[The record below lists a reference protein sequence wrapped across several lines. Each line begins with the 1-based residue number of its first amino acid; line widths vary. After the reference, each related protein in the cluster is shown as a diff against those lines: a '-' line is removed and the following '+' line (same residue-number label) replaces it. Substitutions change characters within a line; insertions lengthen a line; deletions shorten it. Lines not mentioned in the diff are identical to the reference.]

1 MVAIKPDAALALD
14 SKTFKPI
21 GRDGGVGFCFL
32 YQPIRKYPSSHGLQS
47 SHQRGIICL
56 IKRHLRRGAVHDFL
70 GRMYCRLRAIH
81 RYAIMCTKRRE
92 VFTND
97 YPPVVTDKLRSLN
110 LAAKK
115 PPAKK
120 SDIIRKAAAVIIY
133 AVLFA
138 LVLRF
143 INGITT
149 FLSAAVTAYLLWLVV
164 DWYDFLVVDILMA
177 PFDKFYK
184 MARVSPIEKSAVW
197 FHCKASLRGMLIG
210 VVFAPVVGL
219 IVILL

>member
-1 MVAIKPDAALALD
+1 MIFLVECIVACALFTAMLE
-14 SKTFKPI
+14 
-21 GRDGGVGFCFL
+21 
-32 YQPIRKYPSSHGLQS
+32 
-47 SHQRGIICL
+47 
-56 IKRHLRRGAVHDFL
+56 
-70 GRMYCRLRAIH
+70 
-81 RYAIMCTKRRE
+81 IMCAKRRE
-92 VFTND
+92 IFTND

-110 LAAKK
+110 LVAEK

-120 SDIIRKAAAVIIY
+120 SDIIRKAVAVIIY

-164 DWYDFLVVDILMA
+164 DWYGFWVVDILMA

-184 MARVSPIEKSAVW
+184 MAKVSPIEKSAVW

-210 VVFAPVVGL
+210 VVFAPIVGL
-219 IVILL
+219 IVMLL